1 IAIEG
6 DVELDPQTE
15 TGTKAPK
22 DPDLVL
28 LEEAVEQ
35 LNQLFDSTDF
45 TDADFVGMATH
56 VAGKVR
62 ENDQIREQRAANSE
76 KQFLASPD
84 LATAVV
90 TAIIAAR
97 ENNGKMA
104 DELFDDQAK
113 LTQFVSIIGKLLYR
127 RGDEAA

>member
-1 IAIEG
+1 
-6 DVELDPQTE
+6 VM
-15 TGTKAPK
+15 
-22 DPDLVL
+22 
-28 LEEAVEQ
+28 LEEVVAQ
-35 LNQLFDSTDF
+35 LNQLFDSADF

-62 ENDQIREQRAANSE
+62 EQEEITQQRRANTE

-104 DELFDDQAK
+104 DELFDDKQK
-113 LTQFVSIIGKLLYR
+113 LSQFVSIIGHLVYQW
-127 RGDEAA
+127 GDAV